1 MLSSLL
7 LKIKALFSFG
17 PRPGSP
23 DDFRQN
29 IGDTILFKFDSDDLT
44 DEAVQTLTR
53 QIEWLKKYS
62 PQGLLIEG
70 HCDDRG
76 TREYNLALGERRA
89 QKVKQYLVAH
99 GIDQYRVGC
108 VSYGKERP
116 CVLGEEEAA
125 WRINRR
131 AVVQLR

>member
-1 MLSSLL
+1 MLSKLL
-7 LKIKALFSFG
+7 LKITSLFSFG

-44 DEAVQTLTR
+44 DEAIQTLTR
-53 QIEWLKKYS
+53 QVEWLKRYS
-62 PQGLLIEG
+62 PQELLIEG

-89 QKVKQYLVAH
+89 RKVKQYLTDH
-99 GIDQYRVGC
+99 GIDHYRVQH

-131 AVVQLR
+131 AVVLLR